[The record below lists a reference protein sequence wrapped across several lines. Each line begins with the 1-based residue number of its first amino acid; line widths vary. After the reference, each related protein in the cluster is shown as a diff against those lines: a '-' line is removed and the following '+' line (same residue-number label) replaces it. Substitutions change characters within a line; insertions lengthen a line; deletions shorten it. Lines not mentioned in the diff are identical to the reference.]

1 MLENIE
7 FCYITD
13 ILNFYEKNLICSKTQ
28 FYLAGKITRRCAKH
42 FKSNVLQL
50 ILVLG
55 KDIKIHFVGMQ
66 GQNKKNLF

>member
-28 FYLAGKITRRCAKH
+28 FILPVK
-42 FKSNVLQL
+42 LQGDVQN
-50 ILVLG
+50 IL
-55 KDIKIHFVGMQ
+55 KAMDYS
-66 GQNKKNLF
+66 